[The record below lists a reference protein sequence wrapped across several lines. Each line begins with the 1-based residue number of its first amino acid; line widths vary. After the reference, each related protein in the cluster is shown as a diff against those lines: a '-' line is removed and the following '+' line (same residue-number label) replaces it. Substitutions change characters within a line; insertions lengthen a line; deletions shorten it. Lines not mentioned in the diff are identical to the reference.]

1 MWPIIGFPVCFR
13 SSRLT
18 AVLLTVAY
26 DGIARAF
33 NRSGTT
39 RAITLDLSKAFN
51 RVWHAG
57 LLHKRKSY
65 GIPGQMFGLIS
76 YFLSSRWL
84 WVVLDGKSWQEYPAN
99 TGVLQGSVL
108 GPTLFLLYINGFP
121 MMISVILLSRLMILL
136 SALSVIR
143 HLICGINYS
152 WLLNLNAIYKTL
164 WTRAR
169 SGLVISLLEKF
180 NWFRVIGLI
189 KLVLLMWKW
198 IGLFLRKIIL

>member
-13 SSRLT
+13 SSWLT

-57 LLHKRKSY
+57 LLHKLKSY

>member
-57 LLHKRKSY
+57 LLHKLKSY

-152 WLLNLNAIYKTL
+152 WLLNLNAIYKTI

-180 NWFRVIGLI
+180 NWFCVIGLI

>member
-33 NRSGTT
+33 SRSGTT

-57 LLHKRKSY
+57 LLHKLKSY

-152 WLLNLNAIYKTL
+152 WLLNLNAIYKTI

>member
-18 AVLLTVAY
+18 AALLTVAY

-57 LLHKRKSY
+57 LLHKLKSY

>member
-57 LLHKRKSY
+57 LLHKLKSY

-108 GPTLFLLYINGFP
+108 GHTLFLLYINDFP

>member
-57 LLHKRKSY
+57 LLHKLKSY

-108 GPTLFLLYINGFP
+108 GPTLFLLYINDFP

>member
-76 YFLSSRWL
+76 YYLSSRWL